1 MPSLAQ
7 LLREHSP
14 LLLLDASSEV
24 VQAAVLAQGAQPRW
38 ASRREE
44 SGTGLFGCLE
54 DLKAD
59 VGAAAA
65 FAYCEGPGS
74 ILGIR
79 TSAMAIRVWNALR
92 PRPTFGYFSLAV
104 LAESAPAG
112 TTLIADARRHLWHRY
127 AKGAAFGRS
136 PAPELSPP
144 LATPDSFRHWDPL
157 PAGTALLPYD
167 LAAILALPSAASADL
182 FRPRPEPDAFLHQEP
197 DYKKW
202 TPQIHRAP

>member
-7 LLREHSP
+7 ILRDNSP

-24 VQAAVLAQGAQPRW
+24 VQAALLTQGEPRW

-44 SGTGLFGCLE
+44 AGTGLFACLE
-54 DLKAD
+54 ELGAD
-59 VGAAAA
+59 VGAMAS

-92 PRPTFGYFSLAV
+92 PRPTFGFFSLAL
-104 LAESAPAG
+104 LAQSAPEG

-127 AKGAAFGRS
+127 RKGGQLERVPAAD
-136 PAPELSPP
+136 LSPP
-144 LATPDSFRHWDPL
+144 LATPQSFRNWDPL
-157 PAGTALLPYD
+157 PPDVTALPYD
-167 LAAILALPSAASADL
+167 LSSILRLPSAKASDL
-182 FRPRPEPDAFLHQEP
+182 FRARPEPEAFLHQEP
-197 DYKKW
+197 DFAKW